1 MTYYKAFDNDLSCR
15 GYKFEIGKTFTIK
28 GRPEMCRRGFHCCL
42 KPIDCLR
49 YYVYPLRLCE
59 VSVGDTSETVSDKT
73 VTSQITIIREITG
86 DEFNELLTGT
96 IITVTEKYEDWV
108 SVRCDTTKYY
118 KNGRSITQDSKHYVR
133 RSDQNDSWVE
143 TKYY

>member
-1 MTYYKAFDNDLSCR
+1 MTCYKAFDTDLSCR
-15 GYKFEIGKTFTIK
+15 DFKFEIGKTFTIK

-49 YYVYPLRLCE
+49 YYAYPLRLCE
-59 VSVGDTSETVSDKT
+59 VSVGDMSETVDDKT

-96 IITVTEKYEDWV
+96 VITETEKYEDWE
-108 SVRCDTTKYY
+108 SVRCDTTTYY
-118 KNGRSITQDSKHYVR
+118 KNGRVTTGDSKHYVSC
-133 RSDQNDSWVE
+133 SDRNDSWVE
-143 TKYY
+143 TKNY

>member
-42 KPIDCLR
+42 TAMDCLR
-49 YYVYPLRLCE
+49 YYAYPLRLCE
-59 VSVGDTSETVSDKT
+59 VSVGDISETVDDKT
-73 VTSQITIIREITG
+73 VTSYITIIREITG

-96 IITVTEKYEDWV
+96 VKTVTEKSVDWE
-108 SVRCDTTKYY
+108 SIRYDTTTYY
-118 KNGRSITQDSKHYVR
+118 KNGRVQTEDSKHYVR
-133 RSDQNDSWVE
+133 CSDRNDSWVE
-143 TKYY
+143 TQNY